1 MYNNI
6 GAILQERKDR
16 DGAMIELN
24 NALAIYDKLDLETDQ
39 NSKEARATLHS
50 NIGFMLKEKGEFRE
64 ALEEMQKALWF
75 RKRLFGDE
83 HLTVANTIFM
93 IASIL
98 ETQEDFE
105 EAEEEYKKA
114 YKIYKEELGKDNQR
128 TLLVRRHIHV
138 VKKKRRAKEKG
149 LEPDEEEEPKKP
161 HCCQPF
167 LNFLRELAS

>member
-1 MYNNI
+1 MV
-6 GAILQERKDR
+6 
-16 DGAMIELN
+16 ELN
-24 NALAIYDKLDLETDQ
+24 NALVIYDKLDLETDQ
-39 NSKEARATLHS
+39 NSKEERATLHS
-50 NIGFMLKEKGEFRE
+50 NIGFMLKEQGEYKE

-83 HLTVANTIFM
+83 HMTVANTVFM

-98 ETQEDFE
+98 ELQEDYE

-114 YKIYKEELGKDNQR
+114 YKIYKEDLGKESQR
-128 TLLVRRHIHV
+128 TLLCRRHIHV
-138 VKKKRRAKEKG
+138 VKKKRRAIEKG